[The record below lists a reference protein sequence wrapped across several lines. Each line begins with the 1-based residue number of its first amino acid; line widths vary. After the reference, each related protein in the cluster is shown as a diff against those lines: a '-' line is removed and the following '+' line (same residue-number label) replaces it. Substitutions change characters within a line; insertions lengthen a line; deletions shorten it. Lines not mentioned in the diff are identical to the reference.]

1 VDNLWDIEY
10 LRIRASKAILQKWD
24 PCP

>member
-10 LRIRASKAILQKWD
+10 LRIRASKPYCRNEIR
-24 PCP
+24 CH